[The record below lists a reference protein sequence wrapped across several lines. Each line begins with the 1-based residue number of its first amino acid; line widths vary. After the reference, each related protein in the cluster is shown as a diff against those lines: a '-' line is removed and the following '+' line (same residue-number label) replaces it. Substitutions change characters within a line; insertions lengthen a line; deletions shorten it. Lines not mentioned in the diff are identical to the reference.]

1 MPHVTLGEGRT
12 PLVESRRIAREL
24 GLASLSFKLESCNP
38 TGSYKDRFIAA
49 ELEHLLATGTRAC
62 IATSSGNTGASLAA
76 YAARYEVP
84 CTIVVSDSTPAGKLV
99 QMAAHGARLIQVR
112 GFTTDASITARV
124 MTLLR
129 DYATAS
135 PAALVVSAYRYCP
148 TGMAGVESLGTELAP
163 AAPAHVF
170 VPAGSGGLFV
180 AVTRGL
186 ATAHPAAHVHAVQP
200 AACSTFAASWQRGD
214 ETIVPVESYTRV
226 SGLSVPFDID
236 ATLALAEL
244 RARGRAAWA
253 LAVPDAAIFAAQAMM
268 MEMEGIYTEPAG
280 AAALAGLMQ
289 ALQDGR
295 LGKHEP
301 AVCIVSGHG
310 FKDPAAA
317 EAVARRHPAV
327 HAEADQLEA
336 LLA

>member
-1 MPHVTLGEGRT
+1 MPRVTLGEGRT
-12 PLVESRRIAREL
+12 PLIASRRIAREL
-24 GLASLSFKLESCNP
+24 GLASLAFKLESCNP
-38 TGSYKDRFIAA
+38 SGSYKDRFIAA
-49 ELEHLLATGTRAC
+49 ELDQLLARGVRAC

-84 CTIVVSDSTPAGKLV
+84 CTIVVSDSTPTGKLV

-112 GFTTDASITARV
+112 GFTTNGAITGRV

-129 DYATAS
+129 DYAAAR

-148 TGMAGVESLGTELAP
+148 GGMAGVESLGHELAP

-170 VPAGSGGLFV
+170 VPAGSGGMFI
-180 AVTRGL
+180 AVSRGL
-186 ATAHPAAHVHAVQP
+186 QATPTRVHAVQP
-200 AACSTFAASWQRGD
+200 AGCSTFAASWQRGGD
-214 ETIVPVESYTRV
+214 AILPVESHTRV

-236 ATLALAEL
+236 ASLALAEL
-244 RARGRAAWA
+244 RSRSGSAWA

-268 MEMEGIYTEPAG
+268 MEMEGISTEPAG
-280 AAALAGLMQ
+280 AAALAGLIQ

-295 LGKHEP
+295 LGKTEP

-317 EAVARRHPAV
+317 EAIAARHPAV
-327 HAEADQLEA
+327 QAEADELES